1 MTADST
7 HDWAG
12 RFDGQV
18 ALVSGA
24 ASGIGRSAAL
34 ALGAAGARL
43 SLIDRDGANLRRTVS
58 ALEARGVEAIAAET
72 DIGAVAPVEAAV
84 AATLQRFGQID
95 LLAHCA
101 GVAARGPILDSDDR
115 AWLDVIDTNLNG
127 TFYLVRAVGRAMRA
141 RGKGGAM
148 VLLASDR
155 GLLGARHNPAYA
167 ASKGGV
173 IAFMRSA
180 AQEFGPLGITVN
192 AINPGLTNTP
202 MTQKT
207 HTPEMWER
215 KKADDPLGQLSEP
228 EDIVEIILFLAGPG
242 RRFMTGQLVTTRMRL
257 G

>member
-1 MTADST
+1 MTADSR

-18 ALVSGA
+18 ALVTGA

-43 SLIDRDGANLRRTVS
+43 SLIDRDGANLRRT
-58 ALEARGVEAIAAET
+58 AAELEAKGTQVISAELDVGEA
-72 DIGAVAPVEAAV
+72 APVDAAV
-84 AATLQRFGQID
+84 AAALKRFGHVD
-95 LLAHCA
+95 VLAHCA
-101 GVAARGPILDSDDR
+101 GVAPKGPILDSDDR

-127 TFYLVRAVGRAMRA
+127 TFYLVRAVGRAMKG
-141 RGKGGAM
+141 RGQGGAM

-155 GLLGARHNPAYA
+155 GLLGARNNPAYA

-180 AQEFGPLGITVN
+180 AQELGPLGITVN
-192 AINPGLTNTP
+192 AINPGITNTP

-215 KKADDPLGQLSEP
+215 KRADDPLGRLSEP
-228 EDIVEIILFLAGPG
+228 EDIADIILFLAGPG
-242 RRFMTGQLVTTRMRL
+242 RKFMTGQLVTTRMRL